1 MLRNLCPFSSTSRQG
16 SFDVSNYV
24 LTEERAVCVRVWVTK
39 DEDYAGPTHGLETD
53 QWGCQEN
60 SMKKSQ
66 AKKEV
71 SDSLLI
77 LGQ

>member
-1 MLRNLCPFSSTSRQG
+1 M
-16 SFDVSNYV
+16 
-24 LTEERAVCVRVWVTK
+24 CVRVWVTK